1 MRSKDTLFST
11 RRNTRMGALLSDTSG
26 NTLAMTAAVVIPL
39 LAIAGGAIDAG
50 RMYYAKNQLQ
60 FACDSAV
67 LAGRKTMEGK
77 TMDSKTEQTI
87 DEFFHNNYKEGMLHT
102 SDTDIEPS
110 VVGDGLVS
118 ATATTSIPMTVM
130 AVFGYGEKDLTVQC
144 TAARNIGNTDI
155 MFVLDTTLSMT
166 QTNPEDSDKRIVALR
181 KAVEDFYDVL
191 PAVDNGSARVRY
203 GFMPFSNN
211 VNVGGDV
218 KQWLAHDWS
227 YQSRKFVK
235 NNEVTSTSNYID
247 QWGSWKWVSGTKS
260 DANSVIEDEACLPPT
275 STYTNKDTY
284 AKIKEETQSNGD
296 VWIYYELTRVENGT
310 LNNATLSGYTCN
322 VKAITYDNYTSK
334 IPFIKKPHKSTSTTN
349 YAVWNYDY
357 LPYDVSMMR
366 NGPGSQ
372 ITARIGAGNT
382 DKTFKWQGCIEERK
396 TLPLTNNSD
405 SSQALDLNIN
415 LVPDMTDTDNS
426 DGTQWGPAIPELI
439 YGRQKPGGAWHMP
452 AIDIAENVFVPPWMG
467 SYMGNLAVCPSAA
480 SRLKLWE
487 DKQDVSDYVRGLVPG
502 GSTYPDIGIIWGAR
516 YLSGSGIFRADNESA
531 PNGDPISRNIILMT
545 DGQVEANPLNATS
558 YGFEMLDRR
567 RIDGTPTVFPTSTT
581 MDTVVD
587 DRFARAC
594 ANAKAQGMVVWVVAF
609 GTELSDPLRQCSSN
623 NRAYKANDAKE
634 LRAAFSDIA
643 TKIGKLRL
651 TK

>member
-1 MRSKDTLFST
+1 
-11 RRNTRMGALLSDTSG
+11 
-26 NTLAMTAAVVIPL
+26 
-39 LAIAGGAIDAG
+39 
-50 RMYYAKNQLQ
+50 
-60 FACDSAV
+60 
-67 LAGRKTMEGK
+67 
-77 TMDSKTEQTI
+77 
-87 DEFFHNNYKEGMLHT
+87 
-102 SDTDIEPS
+102 
-110 VVGDGLVS
+110 
-118 ATATTSIPMTVM
+118 
-130 AVFGYGEKDLTVQC
+130 
-144 TAARNIGNTDI
+144 
-155 MFVLDTTLSMT
+155 
-166 QTNPEDSDKRIVALR
+166 
-181 KAVEDFYDVL
+181 
-191 PAVDNGSARVRY
+191 
-203 GFMPFSNN
+203 
-211 VNVGGDV
+211 
-218 KQWLAHDWS
+218 
-227 YQSRKFVK
+227 
-235 NNEVTSTSNYID
+235 
-247 QWGSWKWVSGTKS
+247 
-260 DANSVIEDEACLPPT
+260 
-275 STYTNKDTY
+275 
-284 AKIKEETQSNGD
+284 
-296 VWIYYELTRVENGT
+296 
-310 LNNATLSGYTCN
+310 
-322 VKAITYDNYTSK
+322 
-334 IPFIKKPHKSTSTTN
+334 
-349 YAVWNYDY
+349 
-357 LPYDVSMMR
+357 MMR

-558 YGFEMLDRR
+558 YGFEMLDRK

-581 MDTVVD
+581 MNTVVD